1 MRRISSF
8 FVYMTQNSEQ
18 IKARVK
24 KLYKEPTGKKESS
37 EIEKLASFFDI
48 LRRIDQRQ
56 KRNAKNN

>member
-1 MRRISSF
+1 
-8 FVYMTQNSEQ
+8 MTQNSEQ